1 MGSTTFQRYRRGIV
15 VLGIGAASVLGLG
28 SSALV
33 SAQGIDEAGAKLYPN
48 FVTDS
53 MLLDADKDPNNW
65 LLYGRDYSSTRYSP
79 LSQINQTNVSKL
91 VPKWQLSFGVLDGQ
105 DSQAIA
111 VNGTVYVTSSYN
123 KVWSVD
129 GATGKVNWKY
139 ERELPGDVFP
149 KLCCDV
155 VNRGVAVYKNK
166 VYLATLDA
174 HVVALDN
181 ATGKVV
187 WDKKMGDYT
196 YAETFTL
203 MPMALRNKIII
214 GTSGAEYGVRGWIA
228 ALNADSGDQV
238 WKTYTIPAKGEP
250 GNETWA
256 GESWKYGGGS
266 AWITGSYDRDTNTIF
281 WPVGNPGPD
290 FDRHVREGDNLFTN
304 STLAMDPDTGKMKSY
319 FNYTPNDP
327 YDYDGVNEVILVDL
341 GGKKLWL
348 HGSRNGHLYGID
360 RATTTKT
367 KYGDEHKC
375 VWATQLQRVNWTK
388 EPINPSNNCKP
399 IYNYP
404 EKDVVYDKVTTDI
417 APSLDG
423 GKEWHPMS
431 YSHRTK
437 MVYVPGYDFA
447 MDLQAKKM
455 EWKRGEWY
463 LGAKVLNF
471 NAGSGYVK
479 AYNAETGKLV
489 WSRSQSTPG
498 TGGTTST
505 GGGLVFYG
513 DPEGMFNAVRDDT
526 GELMYS
532 FNIGTGIYGNVT
544 TYTANGKQ
552 FVAVVAGAGGGGIWP
567 LHYADWYKKHSK
579 GGVLTVFGLP
589 D

>member
-1 MGSTTFQRYRRGIV
+1 MVKHYKRAAV
-15 VLGIGAASVLGLG
+15 VAALAVASSGAW
-28 SSALV
+28 
-33 SAQGIDEAGAKLYPN
+33 AQGLDSAESKLYAN
-48 FVTDS
+48 YVTDD
-53 MLLDADKDPNNW
+53 MLLNADKDAQNW
-65 LLYGRDYSSTRYSP
+65 LLYGRDYQTTRYSP
-79 LSQINQTNVSKL
+79 LAQINQGNVKNL
-91 VPKWQLSFGVLDGQ
+91 KAAWNLSFGVLDGQ
-105 DSQAIA
+105 DSQAVV

-166 VYLATLDA
+166 VYLASLDA
-174 HVVALDN
+174 HIVALDS

-196 YAETFTL
+196 YAETFTI
-203 MPMALRNKIII
+203 MPMALRNKIIF
-214 GTSGAEYGVRGWIA
+214 GTAGAEYGVRGWIA
-228 ALNADSGDQV
+228 AVDADTGAPV
-238 WKTYTIPAKGEP
+238 WKTYTIPGPGEP

-266 AWITGSYDRDTNTIF
+266 AWITGSYDKETNTLY

-290 FDRHVREGDNLFTN
+290 FDRHVRLGDNLFTN
-304 STLAMDPDTGKMKSY
+304 SNLVLDPDTGKIKSY

-327 YDYDGVNEVILVDL
+327 YDDDGVNEMILVDL
-341 GGKKLWL
+341 GGKKMWL

-360 RATTTKT
+360 RENTVKT
-367 KYGDEHKC
+367 KYGNEHKC
-375 VWATQLQRVNWTK
+375 VWVSALQRVNGTK
-388 EPINPSNNCKP
+388 PITTANNCKP
-399 IYNYP
+399 IYNWP
-404 EKDVVYDKVTTDI
+404 EKDIVYDKLTTDI

-431 YSHRTK
+431 YSRRTK
-437 MVYVPGYDFA
+437 MVYVPVYDFA

-471 NAGSGYVK
+471 NAGAGHVK
-479 AYNAETGKLV
+479 AFDAATGKLV
-489 WSRSQSTPG
+489 WSKSQSYPA
-498 TGGTTST
+498 TGGILST

-513 DPEGMFNAVRDDT
+513 DPEGYFNALNDET
-526 GELMYS
+526 GEHLWS
-532 FNIGTGIYGNVT
+532 FNLGTGVYGNPT
-544 TYTANGKQ
+544 TYSTGGKQ
-552 FVAVVAGAGGGGIWP
+552 YVAIVYGAGGGGIWP
-567 LHYADWYKKHSK
+567 IYFGEWYKKQSK
-579 GGVLTVFGLP
+579 GGGLMVFSVE
-589 D
+589 

>member
-1 MGSTTFQRYRRGIV
+1 MVKQLLHYKRAAV
-15 VLGIGAASVLGLG
+15 VAALAVASSGAW
-28 SSALV
+28 
-33 SAQGIDEAGAKLYPN
+33 AQGLDSAEAKLYPN
-48 FVTDS
+48 YVTDD
-53 MLLDADKDPNNW
+53 MLLNADKDASNW
-65 LLYGRDYSSTRYSP
+65 LLYGRDYQTTRYSP
-79 LSQINQTNVSKL
+79 LAQVNRDNVKKL
-91 VPKWQLSFGVLDGQ
+91 RAAWHLSFGVLDGQ
-105 DSQAIA
+105 DSQAVV

-181 ATGKVV
+181 TTGKVV
-187 WDKKMGDYT
+187 WDKKIGDYT
-196 YAETFTL
+196 YAETFTI
-203 MPMALRNKIII
+203 MPMALRNKIIF
-214 GTSGAEYGVRGWIA
+214 GTAGAEYGVRGWIA
-228 ALNADSGDQV
+228 AIDADTGAPV
-238 WKTYTIPAKGEP
+238 WKTYTIPGPGEP

-256 GESWKYGGGS
+256 GDSWKYGGGS
-266 AWITGSYDRDTNTIF
+266 AWITGSYDKDTNTLY

-290 FDRHVREGDNLFTN
+290 FDRHVRLGDNLFTN
-304 STLAMDPDTGKMKSY
+304 SNLVLDPDTGKIKSY

-327 YDYDGVNEVILVDL
+327 YDYDGVNEMILVDL
-341 GGKKLWL
+341 GGKKMWL
-348 HGSRNGHLYGID
+348 HGSRNGHIYAID
-360 RATTTKT
+360 RANTIKT
-367 KYGDEHKC
+367 KYGNEHKC
-375 VWATQLQRVNWTK
+375 LWVTALQRVNWTQ
-388 EPINPSNNCKP
+388 PITTSNNCKP
-399 IYNYP
+399 IYNWP
-404 EKDVVYDKVTTDI
+404 EKDIVYDKLTTDI

-437 MVYVPGYDFA
+437 MVYVPVYDFA

-471 NAGSGYVK
+471 NAGAGHVK
-479 AYNAETGKLV
+479 AFDAATGKLV
-489 WSRSQSTPG
+489 WSKSQSEPA
-498 TGGTTST
+498 TGGMLST
-505 GGGLVFYG
+505 GGGLVFFG
-513 DPEGMFNAVRDDT
+513 DPQGYFRALNDET
-526 GELMYS
+526 GEELWTFQLGS
-532 FNIGTGIYGNVT
+532 GVYGNPT
-544 TYTANGKQ
+544 TYSAFGKQ
-552 FVAVVAGAGGGGIWP
+552 YVAIVYGAGGGGIWP

-579 GGVLTVFGLP
+579 GGGLMVFAV